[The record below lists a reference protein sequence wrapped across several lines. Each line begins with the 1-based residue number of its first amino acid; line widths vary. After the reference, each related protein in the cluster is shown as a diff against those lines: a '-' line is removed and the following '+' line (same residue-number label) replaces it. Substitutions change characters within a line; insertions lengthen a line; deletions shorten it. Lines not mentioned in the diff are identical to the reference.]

1 MLLPHVFDRESE
13 DQQDG
18 AALAPL
24 SYLVIPSRG
33 IATRL
38 RQPSPQEIQDTRLRL
53 GLTLDEAGR
62 LITHRPKPGQ
72 IWRRYEPDRQ
82 PRAMPLASWEL
93 FLLVTGQ
100 HLTHQMSLRSRFES
114 ANAWDFVDLGLDE
127 ILADF

>member
-1 MLLPHVFDRESE
+1 ME
-13 DQQDG
+13 DQTMKG
-18 AALAPL
+18 TEGIPALTPL
-24 SYLVIPSRG
+24 NCLVTPSRE

-53 GLTLDEAGR
+53 GLTPDEAGR

-72 IWRRYEPDRQ
+72 IWRRYEPSRR
-82 PRAMPLASWEL
+82 PRTMPLASWEL

-100 HLTHQMSLRSRFES
+100 HPTHQMSLRSRFES